1 MCRLLSVAVLC
12 FLSCCN
18 PAALFAQATL
28 PAVEPVIAAAS
39 SEGEQAIAG
48 FKKPDGW
55 TATLVAAEPE
65 VANIVAF
72 DIDRKGRFWVCESF
86 RQDIGVTDNRG
97 HDNKWLRADLAA
109 QSVQDRIAYHKR
121 LLGDQA
127 ITYEQQ
133 DDRIRL
139 LQDTTGDGKLDKATV
154 FASGFNGIEEG
165 TGAGVLAVEDD
176 VYYTCIP
183 KLWKLNDLNGD
194 GKSDQRTALA
204 DGFGVRVAFRGHD
217 MHGLIRGP
225 DGRIYFSIGD
235 RGYNVQTAEG
245 NHLFDPG
252 SGAIFRCE
260 LDGSDLE
267 VFATGL
273 RNPQE
278 LAFDE
283 YGNLFTGDNNSDSG
297 DRARWVYIVQGG
309 DTGWRMNYQ
318 YYGDRGP
325 FNREKI
331 WHPFHEEQ
339 PAYIVPPIANFADG
353 PSGLTYYPGTG
364 LSDDWKGRFLLADFR
379 GTPANSGIR
388 TFRVK
393 PKGAFFELVDD
404 QQPLWS
410 ILATDVA
417 FGPDGGIYVS
427 DWVDGWVGQGKGR
440 IYRFA
445 DPEYS
450 ESEIVKEVQSLLA
463 GDWNA
468 MQEDRVFDLLGH
480 ADQRVRLAAQWQL
493 AARSDAEAFRRVIQD
508 PTLSTV
514 HRLHGVWGLGQIARS
529 EGLSADL
536 IQAIEPLVVDGDPY
550 LRAAGAD
557 LLGSLPNHT
566 VSRHLRN
573 AIDDQDDRVKYF
585 AAMAVGSLRD
595 SESFDAIVR
604 MLERNN
610 NRDPILRHG
619 GIMALSQIASSSQ
632 IAELKDHPNRSVRR
646 AAVVALRRQA
656 SPLTAEFLSDYEP
669 MVALEAARAINDLP
683 IAEALPALADQIARP
698 TDDDALMRRVL
709 NANFRIG
716 SNDRLVAVAG
726 YAAEPSASESLRLE
740 ALEML
745 SQWKQPDALDRVIN
759 HWRPIKPRP
768 DAEVAAAVT
777 DQLSRLL
784 SAPEPIANRAI
795 ELAAELE
802 IAEIAPQLIS
812 RLSDESIDVQTRAAA
827 MLALAKLDPKG
838 APGFAGSAL
847 AADQPELRIAAFRVL
862 AKLDAGNLMPAL
874 RDAIA
879 SKNPTERQVAWDL
892 LAANESA
899 EATHQIEDGLQQYID
914 GDLPEDVWLN
924 VVEAAKGRVNPSLAS
939 DLAAAEARWAQDDAL
954 ANYRASLVGGD
965 RAAGEK
971 LFFEKTELSCVRC
984 HRVHR
989 QGGQVGPVLTTIG
1002 AQRDRKYLLEAIV
1015 RPDAAIAKGF
1025 ETAVIADDLGQVFTG
1040 IIRDETDDEVRLM
1053 KADGSEVKIPTEEI
1067 VARRRGKSAMPE
1079 DLVKQM
1085 TPREIRDL
1093 VAYLES
1099 LKVDPRAGG
1108 GEIE

>member
-18 PAALFAQATL
+18 PAALFAQASS

-39 SEGEQAIAG
+39 GEGEQAIAG

-72 DIDRKGRFWVCESF
+72 DIDRKGRLWVCESF

-109 QSVQDRIAYHKR
+109 QSVHDRIAYHKR

-139 LQDTTGDGKLDKATV
+139 LQDTTGDGKLDKSTV

-468 MQEDRVFDLLGH
+468 MQEDRLFDLLGH

-610 NRDPILRHG
+610 NQDPILRHG

-716 SNDRLVAVAG
+716 SNDRLVAVAR

-759 HWRPIKPRP
+759 HWRPMKPRP

-847 AADQPELRIAAFRVL
+847 AADQPELRIAALRVL

-939 DLAAAEARWAQDDAL
+939 DLAAAEARWVQEDAL
-954 ANYRASLVGGD
+954 ASYRASLVGGD

-1053 KADGSEVKIPTEEI
+1053 KADGSEVTIPTEEI

-1085 TPREIRDL
+1085 SPREIRDL

>member
-12 FLSCCN
+12 FLSCCI
-18 PAALFAQATL
+18 PAALFAQAGS

-109 QSVQDRIAYHKR
+109 QNVQDRIDYHKR

-139 LQDTTGDGKLDKATV
+139 LQDTTGDGKLDKSTV

-194 GKSDQRTALA
+194 GQSDQRTALA

-468 MQEDRVFDLLGH
+468 LEEGRLVALLGH

-514 HRLHGVWGLGQIARS
+514 HRLHGVWGLGQIARG

-566 VSRHLRN
+566 VSRHLRD

-610 NRDPILRHG
+610 NQDPILRHG

-759 HWRPIKPRP
+759 HWRPMKPRP

-847 AADQPELRIAAFRVL
+847 AADQPELRIAALRVL
-862 AKLDAGNLMPAL
+862 AKLEAGNLMPAL

-914 GDLPEDVWLN
+914 GKLPEDVWLN

-939 DLAAAEARWAQDDAL
+939 DLAAAEARWAQEDAL
-954 ANYRASLVGGD
+954 ASYRASLVGGD
-965 RAAGEK
+965 RIAGEK

-1053 KADGSEVKIPTEEI
+1053 KADGSEVTIPTEEI

-1099 LKVDPRAGG
+1099 LKVDPRASGN
-1108 GEIE
+1108 EIE